1 MPHAYITRETFNS
14 RIVPILSNKPMT
26 PRMVEGLRA
35 VVNQTVWRIA
45 CRLLDGSRIIAGSHV
60 VKPEDVYNL
69 MRVSLLMHMPL
80 EDDPISRRLSSKAA
94 AKINKGMQTG
104 GGGTVLPGQYFGA
117 SGGGGGGTVMAAQ
130 YFGASGGGGGGTV
143 MAAQYFGAGAVSE
156 DDLMNEAAMQAV
168 LKEYRSRVTSTVLIS
183 EAARGV
189 MRKHIE
195 ANVLAIIHEC
205 KGRPGALKG
214 ISAKWVTLHT

>member
-80 EDDPISRRLSSKAA
+80 EDDPISRRLNSKAA

-117 SGGGGGGTVMAAQ
+117 S
-130 YFGASGGGGGGTV
+130 GGGGTV